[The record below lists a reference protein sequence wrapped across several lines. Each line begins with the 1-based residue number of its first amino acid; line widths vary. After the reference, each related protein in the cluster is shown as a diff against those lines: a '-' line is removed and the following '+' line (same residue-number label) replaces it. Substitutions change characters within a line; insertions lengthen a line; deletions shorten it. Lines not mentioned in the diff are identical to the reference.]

1 MWREMM
7 IERDKNPVGRWYNAL
22 FGVACVLDGI
32 VRVVSFGY
40 LMTRL
45 PLDVSRWGMERSF
58 KKEV

>member
-1 MWREMM
+1 MM